1 MQGMEPLPVAENYLT
16 VADVALLL
24 KVSRWTVY
32 ELIRTRE
39 LASFRVGRCRRIPRS
54 AVRELVAQLSAE
66 AS

>member
-1 MQGMEPLPVAENYLT
+1 MQGMEPLPAAENYLT

-39 LASFRVGRCRRIPRS
+39 LASFRVGRCRRIPDS
-54 AVRELVAQLSAE
+54 AVRELVAHLTAE

>member
-1 MQGMEPLPVAENYLT
+1 MQGMEPQLATENYLT

-39 LASFRVGRCRRIPRS
+39 LASFRVGRCRRIPGS
-54 AVRELVAQLSAE
+54 AVRELVAQLTAE